1 MISRVAESCFW
12 LHRYVERAESTARLL
27 QVNRDFVLEV
37 GRPRGD
43 RWRPVVVVSGQEAP
57 FRDAHGVTRFDDG
70 ERVQDY
76 MTWDAGN
83 PVSIVGSVRWARE
96 NARTIREVISTE
108 MWQTINA
115 LWNWLVRGRGR
126 RAYDRDRAEFY
137 THVKDSVAHFQGEC
151 HNTMMHEE
159 PFDFMRL
166 GMLLE
171 RGMQTARTL
180 DVKHHML
187 GPTRP
192 DQIESPAEAAQW
204 MALLRSCS
212 ATEPFFKHSHGAPTG
227 RSVAEFLLR
236 EKLFPRSVLHC
247 LDRGWNFARR
257 IRRRAPP
264 HVGRRSTE
272 LLAALVREVESRPF
286 DDVLEGGI
294 HAELTRIIDATTE
307 ICTAIHADYFDP
319 PLELAASDR
328 GASQA

>member
-1 MISRVAESCFW
+1 M
-12 LHRYVERAESTARLL
+12 HRYMERAESTARLL

-37 GRPRGD
+37 GVEPSD
-43 RWRPVVVVSGQEAP
+43 RWRPVIVVSGLEAA
-57 FRDAHGVTRFDDG
+57 FRSQHAATAFDDG
-70 ERVQDY
+70 EVVQAY
-76 MTWDAGN
+76 MTWGEAN
-83 PVSIVGSVRWARE
+83 PTSIVASVRWARE

-115 LWNWLVRGRGR
+115 LWNWLVRGPGR
-126 RAYDRDRAEFY
+126 RAWERDRSEFY
-137 THVKDSVAHFQGEC
+137 AKVKDSAAHFQGEC

-187 GPTRP
+187 GPTRLG
-192 DQIESPAEAAQW
+192 QIETPAESAQW

-227 RSVAEFLLR
+227 NSVAEFLVR

-247 LDRGWNFARR
+247 LDRAWNFSRR
-257 IRRRAPP
+257 IRRRAPQ
-264 HVGRRSTE
+264 HVGRRSSE
-272 LLAALVREVESRPF
+272 LLSAVVRQIEDRPF
-286 DDVLEGGI
+286 AEILEGGI
-294 HAELTRIIDATTE
+294 HAELTNIIDATME
-307 ICTAIHADYFDP
+307 ICAAIHADYFDP
-319 PLELAASDR
+319 PLEIV
-328 GASQA
+328 GVEQGQQQA